1 MKLVLKSVLIF
12 VLFASARVQAQDDL
26 FKLLEADDKKT
37 TTYTTATFKSTRLI
51 NGHSIETVK
60 AKHMDFL
67 IQHRFG
73 ALNDVENF
81 YGLDFA
87 TLRLG
92 FEFGVTDRLMVGIG
106 RTTVQK
112 AADVFVKYKLLQQS
126 SGARNMPVS
135 VSLFGSGVYRTL
147 KDSPTEISMQNKLT
161 YCAQVLIARKFS
173 DRLSVQVS
181 PTFLYRNRPETA
193 NEERALM
200 AIGVGGRLKVT
211 KRLSIN
217 AEYFWTARDD
227 KAYTDRF
234 GQALQYNDA
243 LSIGVDLETGG
254 HVFQMHFTNVIG
266 MNEKQFIGE
275 TTGAWGKGEV
285 RWGFNISRTFSFD
298 RRAKA
303 IHQ

>member
-1 MKLVLKSVLIF
+1 MKKALKSVLIL
-12 VLFASARVQAQDDL
+12 LFIASTRLQAQDDL
-26 FKLLEADDKKT
+26 LKLLEANDKKT
-37 TTYTTATFKSTRLI
+37 ITYTVATFKSTRLI
-51 NGHSIETVK
+51 NGHSVETVK

-112 AADVFVKYKLLQQS
+112 AADAFVKYKLLQQS
-126 SGARNMPVS
+126 SGAVNMPVS

-147 KDSPTEISMQNKLT
+147 KDSPTEISMQNKIT

-227 KAYTDRF
+227 RMYLDRF
-234 GQALQYNDA
+234 GQPLQYNDA

>member
-12 VLFASARVQAQDDL
+12 VLLASARVQAQDDL

>member
-1 MKLVLKSVLIF
+1 MVIVLLWSTGAK
-12 VLFASARVQAQDDL
+12 AQDDL
-26 FKLLEADDKKT
+26 LKMLEAEDKKVT
-37 TTYTTATFKSTRLI
+37 NYTSATFKSTRLI
-51 NGHSIETVK
+51 NGHSVETVK

-73 ALNDVENF
+73 ALNDVDNF

-112 AADVFVKYKLLQQS
+112 AADAFVKYKLLEQS
-126 SGARNMPVS
+126 SGAKNMPVS
-135 VSLFGSGVYRTL
+135 VSLFGSTVYRTL
-147 KDSPTEISMQNKLT
+147 KDSPTEISTQNKMT

-173 DRLSVQVS
+173 DRLSLQVS
-181 PTFLYRNRPETA
+181 PTFLHRNRPETA
-193 NEERALM
+193 DEQRALF
-200 AIGVGGRLKVT
+200 AIGVGGRFKVT

-227 KAYTDRF
+227 KAFVGRF
-234 GQALQYNDA
+234 GQVVQYNDA

-275 TTGAWGKGEV
+275 TTGAWGKGDI

-298 RRAKA
+298 RKAKET
-303 IHQ
+303 HK

>member
-200 AIGVGGRLKVT
+200 AIGLGGRLKVT

>member
-1 MKLVLKSVLIF
+1 MKKALKSVLIL
-12 VLFASARVQAQDDL
+12 LFIASTRLQAQDDL
-26 FKLLEADDKKT
+26 LKLLEANDKKT
-37 TTYTTATFKSTRLI
+37 ITYTVATFKSTRLI
-51 NGHSIETVK
+51 NGHSVETVK

-112 AADVFVKYKLLQQS
+112 AADAFVKYKLLQQS
-126 SGARNMPVS
+126 SGAVNMPVS

-147 KDSPTEISMQNKLT
+147 KDSPTEISMQNKIT

>member
-1 MKLVLKSVLIF
+1 MKLRAKF
-12 VLFASARVQAQDDL
+12 VLVVALLGSAGVKAQDDL
-26 FKLLEADDKKT
+26 FKLLEAEDKKV
-37 TTYTTATFKSTRLI
+37 TTYTSATFKSTRLI
-51 NGHSIETVK
+51 NGHSVETVK

-112 AADVFVKYKLLQQS
+112 AADAFVKYKLLQQS

-135 VSLFGSGVYRTL
+135 VSLFGSTVYRTL
-147 KDSPTEISMQNKLT
+147 KDSPTEISTQNKIT

-173 DRLSVQVS
+173 DRLSLQVS

-193 NEERALM
+193 DEQRALM
-200 AIGVGGRLKVT
+200 AIGVGGRFKVT

-227 KAYTDRF
+227 KAFVGRF
-234 GQALQYNDA
+234 GQVVQYNDA

-275 TTGAWGKGEV
+275 TTGAWGKGDI

-298 RRAKA
+298 RRAKE
-303 IHQ
+303 IHK